1 MNELCFS
8 NQQYD
13 DYPTLE
19 NSLFSAVK
27 SAKHAD
33 IDKYKYSG
41 YGIGFDWRGIF
52 SFPTGGFGCN
62 IIIFGADM
70 SSSTK
75 NIF

>member
-27 SAKHAD
+27 LAKHAD

-41 YGIGFDWRGIF
+41 YGIGFD
-52 SFPTGGFGCN
+52 
-62 IIIFGADM
+62 
-70 SSSTK
+70 
-75 NIF
+75 